1 MTIIIDGKSYDCEHG
16 EYLLDIARRNGITIP
31 TLCHHEGLP
40 GQGCCRVCI
49 VEVEV
54 NDWRTIVTACVYPV
68 ERECSVFTQSEK
80 VCKQRGLI
88 LSLLRSRAPESA
100 RIASLCDEYDALA
113 HKRFTQRSGESC
125 ILCGLCAKACESLG
139 TGAISTVNRGV
150 DKVVTTP
157 YDEPSP
163 VCVGCA
169 SCALVCPTGA
179 IAVDEDEKERRI
191 WNKALPLKECE
202 RCGCVIGTY
211 GEIWRAKKKADTEP
225 PELCDACRKKS
236 ITEVMAM
243 TYGSA
248 AQEP

>member
-1 MTIIIDGKSYDCEHG
+1 MTINIDGKPCACEHG
-16 EYLLDIARRNGITIP
+16 EYLLDIAVRNGITIP

-68 ERECSVFTQSEK
+68 ERECSVFTQSEN
-80 VCKQRGLI
+80 VRKQRGMI
-88 LSLLRSRAPESA
+88 LSLLRSLAPESIEVTA
-100 RIASLCDEYDALA
+100 LCNDYNAPE
-113 HKRFTQRSGESC
+113 HERFTQKSGEKC

-157 YDEPSP
+157 YDEPSL

-179 IAVDEDEKERRI
+179 IAVDENEKERRI
-191 WNKALPLKECE
+191 WNKALPLKACKN
-202 RCGCVIGTY
+202 CGSVMGTY
-211 GEIWRAKKKADTEP
+211 GEIWRAMQKADAEL

-236 ITEVMAM
+236 IAEVMAV
-243 TYGSA
+243 TYGR
-248 AQEP
+248 